1 MVSVAHINNL
11 GMLLVL
17 IASVTWPPS
26 APGALVNGTTSG
38 CRPGTSLL
46 LLLGI
51 AAIPYAGWGLAALLL
66 GTALTLGTAAA
77 MLGTG

>member
-1 MVSVAHINNL
+1 MSPLPIV
-11 GMLLVL
+11 
-17 IASVTWPPS
+17 SVTW
-26 APGALVNGTTSG
+26 APCDPGVLVNATTSG

-51 AAIPYAGWGLAALLL
+51 AAIPYAGWGLAAQLL
-66 GTALTLGTAAA
+66 GTALMLGMAAA